1 MLTGLFF
8 RLRSLFRRGE
18 VELELDDELRFHF
31 ERQVQQLIDSGLS
44 REEAMRR
51 ARVDSGGFE
60 QQKELCRD
68 ARGTRFFET
77 FLQDLRFAF
86 RILRKSPGFTTV
98 AVLTLALGIGANTAI
113 FSVLNVVLLRP
124 LPFPQEERLV
134 RLHDSNR
141 TGSGELRMV
150 NMIARDVLAVRDE
163 SSLYE
168 AMVALDG
175 ENLTLIQH
183 DAPDRVSVVFVSSG
197 WSRAFGVQPILGR
210 MFSRDEERKGITS
223 GVAVVSYGFWRRRFG
238 SDPGILTKSIQL
250 EERSYQIVGVMPEGL
265 RFPYEAEIWTP
276 ATLNPADRGVD
287 YAFFGRLKPGVTLAQ
302 ARAEA
307 DSIAAEIR
315 QRDVGVPPG
324 FGIDVARMR
333 EGFVAVEGRVT
344 FAFFGVVAF
353 FLLIA
358 CVNVASLLLA
368 RSVVR
373 QKEFA
378 LRAALGASRLRQ
390 VRQLLTE
397 NILLALF
404 GGAAGLLVTVWLG
417 KYLTVLIP
425 HVLSRELPTGSVS
438 MDFRVY
444 VFALFVTCFTAVFFG
459 LLPALK
465 AVAPDLLEILREG
478 SRGSVSGKTRRT
490 MNWFVVS
497 EVALALVLFVGAGLM
512 TESFARQLHSDLG
525 FSPSELWCVQLTPPA
540 ARYPFGPLRAELAEQ
555 LLAEIQSVPGVRAA
569 AITTVNPLG
578 GTTWSVPVEI
588 EGRPQPPNGASV
600 VINHRLVSAG
610 LFQTMAI
617 PILRGRDFDGHD
629 VAASQAVVIISE
641 SMAARYWPRQDALGK
656 RVRLARPG
664 ANWLTVV
671 GVVGNVQDFSAGEV
685 RLETWYL
692 PFGQGASTAA
702 ADTLYFMLRSQ
713 ANAQSSLD
721 LVREAVLRIDP
732 RLALY
737 NIVAM
742 DQFFSESLARD
753 RFGAYAVDLFGGFGL
768 LLVALGS
775 YGVIAYSAAQRTRE
789 IGIRLALGAA
799 PAAIQSL
806 ILKQGLCLSA
816 SGIAIGLVASL
827 FLNRVFTS
835 FLVGISAAEP
845 AVLVAAVAVML
856 VVCLLSCYVPAR
868 RAMRVDPI
876 VALRYE

>member
-1 MLTGLFF
+1 VSLIA
-8 RLRSLFRRGE
+8 RLRGMFHSDKLDRD
-18 VELELDDELRFHF
+18 VDDELRSHL
-31 ERQVQQLIDSGLS
+31 E
-44 REEAMRR
+44 MR
-51 ARVDSGGFE
+51 AADNAAAGMT
-60 QQKELCRD
+60 CDD
-68 ARGTRFFET
+68 ARYDAQRRFGNSTLLKEDTRAMDIIDWLET
-77 FLQDLRFAF
+77 AARDPRYAVRMLR
-86 RILRKSPGFTTV
+86 RSPGFTV
-98 AVLTLALGIGANTAI
+98 IAILTLALGIGANTAL
-113 FSVLNVVLLRP
+113 FSVLNAVLLRP
-124 LPFPQEERLV
+124 LPFPREERLV

-141 TGSGELRMV
+141 TANGEMRMV
-150 NMIARDVLAVRDE
+150 NMIARDVLAVRDG
-163 SSLYE
+163 STLYE

-183 DAPDRVSVVFVSSG
+183 DVPDRVSVVFVSSG
-197 WSRAFGVQPILGR
+197 WSKVFGVQPILGR
-210 MFSRDEERKGITS
+210 MFSADEERNGISS

-238 SDPGILTKSIQL
+238 GDPGILTKSIQL
-250 EERSYQIVGVMPEGL
+250 EERTYEIIGIMPEGL

-276 ATLNPADRGVD
+276 ATLNPADRGID

-333 EGFVAVEGRVT
+333 EGFVAVEGRIT

-378 LRAALGASRLRQ
+378 LRAALGASRSRQ

-397 NILLALF
+397 SVLLALF
-404 GGAAGLLVTVWLG
+404 GGAAGLLLTVWLG

-438 MDFRVY
+438 MDFRVFA
-444 VFALFVTCFTAVFFG
+444 FALFISCFTAVFFG
-459 LLPALK
+459 LLPAFK

-478 SRGSVSGKTRRT
+478 SRSSVGGKARRT

-525 FSPSELWCVQLTPPA
+525 FRPSKLWCVQLTPPA
-540 ARYPFGPLRAELAEQ
+540 GRYPFGVRRAELAEQ
-555 LLAEIQSVPGVRAA
+555 LLAEIQNLPGVWAA

-588 EGRPQPPNGASV
+588 EGRPQPANGTSI

-617 PILRGRDFDGHD
+617 PLLRGRDFDGHD
-629 VAASQAVVIISE
+629 VAASQAVVIVSE
-641 SMAARYWPRQDALGK
+641 RMAARYWPGEDALGK
-656 RVRLARPG
+656 RVRLARPR
-664 ANWLTVV
+664 ADWLTVV

-692 PFGQGASTAA
+692 PFAQGASTPAS
-702 ADTLYFMLRSQ
+702 DTLYFMVRIQL
-713 ANAQSSLD
+713 NAQGTLD
-721 LVREAVLRIDP
+721 SVREAVRRVDP

-737 NIVAM
+737 DIVAM
-742 DQFFSESLARD
+742 DQFFSESLSRD

-775 YGVIAYSAAQRTRE
+775 YGVIAYTTAQRTQE
-789 IGIRLALGAA
+789 IGIRLALGAT
-799 PAAIQSL
+799 PVAIQSL
-806 ILKQGLCLSA
+806 ILKQGLRLSA
-816 SGIAIGLVASL
+816 SGIAIGLLASF
-827 FLNRVFTS
+827 FLNRVFAS
-835 FLVGISAAEP
+835 FLVGVSSAEP
-845 AVLVAAVAVML
+845 AMLVSATVVML
-856 VVCLLSCYVPAR
+856 VVSLLSCYIPAR

>member
-1 MLTGLFF
+1 MLNDLFF

-18 VELELDDELRFHF
+18 VESELDDELRFHR
-31 ERQVQQLIDSGLS
+31 ERQIQKHLDAGFSG
-44 REEAMRR
+44 EEARRR
-51 ARVDSGGFE
+51 ARLECGGLE

-68 ARGTRFFET
+68 ARGTRFFEI
-77 FLQDLRFAF
+77 LWQDLRFAL
-86 RILRKSPGFTTV
+86 RMLRKSPGFTVV
-98 AVLTLALGIGANTAI
+98 AILTLALGIGANTAI
-113 FSVLNVVLLRP
+113 FSVLNVVLLRR

-150 NMIARDVLAVRDE
+150 NMIARDVLAVRDG

-168 AMVALDG
+168 ALVALDG
-175 ENLTLIQH
+175 ENLTLIQREV
-183 DAPDRVSVVFVSSG
+183 PDRVSVVFVSSG
-197 WSRAFGVQPILGR
+197 WSKVFGVQPILGR
-210 MFSRDEERKGITS
+210 MFSPDEERKGISS
-223 GVAVVSYGFWRRRFG
+223 GVAVVSYGFWQRCFG

-250 EERSYQIVGVMPEGL
+250 EERTYAIVGIMPEGL
-265 RFPYEAEIWTP
+265 RFPYEAEIWAP

-324 FGIDVARMR
+324 FGIDVTRMR

-358 CVNVASLLLA
+358 CINVATLLLA

-397 NILLALF
+397 NVLLALF
-404 GGAAGLLVTVWLG
+404 GGGAGLLLTVWLG
-417 KYLTVLIP
+417 KYLTVLLP
-425 HVLSRELPTGSVS
+425 HVLSRELPTGAVS

-444 VFALFVTCFTAVFFG
+444 AFAWFVSCFSAVFFG
-459 LLPALK
+459 LLPAFK
-465 AVAPDLLEILREG
+465 AVAPDLSEILREG
-478 SRGSVSGKTRRT
+478 TRGSVGRETRRT

-497 EVALALVLFVGAGLM
+497 EVALALLLFVGAGLM
-512 TESFARQLHSDLG
+512 TESFARQLHGDLG
-525 FSPSELWCVQLTPPA
+525 FRPSKLWCVQLTPPVG
-540 ARYPFGPLRAELAEQ
+540 RYPFGARRGELAEQ
-555 LLAEIQSVPGVRAA
+555 LLAETRNVPGVQAA
-569 AITTVNPLG
+569 AVTTVNPLG

-588 EGRPQPPNGASV
+588 EGRPQPSNGASI
-600 VINHRLVSAG
+600 VINHRLASAG
-610 LFQTMAI
+610 LFQAMGIAL
-617 PILRGRDFDGHD
+617 LRGRDFNRQD
-629 VAASQAVVIISE
+629 VATSQPVVIISE
-641 SMAARYWPRQDALGK
+641 RMAARYWPGEDGLGK

-692 PFGQGASTAA
+692 PFAQGAATPA
-702 ADTLYFMLRSQ
+702 ADTLYFMVRL
-713 ANAQSSLD
+713 QSSAQNTMD
-721 LVREAVLRIDP
+721 SVREAVRRVDP

-742 DQFFSESLARD
+742 DQFFSESLSRD

-775 YGVIAYSAAQRTRE
+775 YGVIAYSTAQRTRE
-789 IGIRLALGAA
+789 LGIRLAFGAA
-799 PAAIQSL
+799 PVSILSL
-806 ILKQGLCLSA
+806 ILKQGLRLSA
-816 SGIAIGLVASL
+816 GGVAIGLVASF
-827 FLNRVFTS
+827 FLNRVFS
-835 FLVGISAAEP
+835 RFLVGLSSAEP
-845 AVLVAAVAVML
+845 AVLAAAVVVML
-856 VVCLLSCYVPAR
+856 VVCLLSCYIPAR